1 MKNYKY
7 IGILVLAWLFTLPA
21 TAQLGEERHNFAVGI
36 NGGLNMN
43 SVSFDPKIK
52 QNTLNGMEMGVT
64 MRYMSEKYFKMM
76 CGVQM
81 EINYSQR
88 GWSEKIEDGSGNTYS
103 RTMNYVEIPLLAHL
117 AFGKDA
123 LNRGVK
129 FFINAG
135 PQIGLLIGESES
147 MENIDM
153 NALTDTQKAVYGD
166 KIQNKFDY
174 GIAGGGGIEFR
185 TKKAGS
191 FLLEGRYYFALSDFY
206 STTKKDYFS
215 RSAHGTIVA
224 KITYLFGLK
233 K

>member
-88 GWSEKIEDGSGNTYS
+88 GWSEKIEDCFRKR
-103 RTMNYVEIPLLAHL
+103 RTEPRSKVLYQCRSP
-117 AFGKDA
+117 D
-123 LNRGVK
+123 R
-129 FFINAG
+129 
-135 PQIGLLIGESES
+135 
-147 MENIDM
+147 
-153 NALTDTQKAVYGD
+153 
-166 KIQNKFDY
+166 
-174 GIAGGGGIEFR
+174 
-185 TKKAGS
+185 
-191 FLLEGRYYFALSDFY
+191 FLFKR
-206 STTKKDYFS
+206 
-215 RSAHGTIVA
+215 
-224 KITYLFGLK
+224 
-233 K
+233 

>member
-153 NALTDTQKAVYGD
+153 NTLTNTQKAVYGD

-215 RSAHGTIVA
+215 RAAHGTITV
-224 KITYLFGLK
+224 KLTYLFDLK

>member
-64 MRYMSEKYFKMM
+64 MRY
-76 CGVQM
+76 
-81 EINYSQR
+81 
-88 GWSEKIEDGSGNTYS
+88 GSGNTYS

-135 PQIGLLIGESES
+135 PQIG
-147 MENIDM
+147 
-153 NALTDTQKAVYGD
+153 
-166 KIQNKFDY
+166 F
-174 GIAGGGGIEFR
+174 F
-185 TKKAGS
+185 
-191 FLLEGRYYFALSDFY
+191 LSDKEEM
-206 STTKKDYFS
+206 SDNWDTSQRPNGVTEQ
-215 RSAHGTIVA
+215 
-224 KITYLFGLK
+224 
-233 K
+233 

>member
-88 GWSEKIEDGSGNTYS
+88 GWR
-103 RTMNYVEIPLLAHL
+103 RTEPRSTVLYQCRSP
-117 AFGKDA
+117 
-123 LNRGVK
+123 NR
-129 FFINAG
+129 
-135 PQIGLLIGESES
+135 
-147 MENIDM
+147 
-153 NALTDTQKAVYGD
+153 
-166 KIQNKFDY
+166 
-174 GIAGGGGIEFR
+174 
-185 TKKAGS
+185 
-191 FLLEGRYYFALSDFY
+191 FLFKR
-206 STTKKDYFS
+206 
-215 RSAHGTIVA
+215 
-224 KITYLFGLK
+224 
-233 K
+233 

>member
-1 MKNYKY
+1 
-7 IGILVLAWLFTLPA
+7 
-21 TAQLGEERHNFAVGI
+21 
-36 NGGLNMN
+36 MN

-215 RSAHGTIVA
+215 RAAHGTITV
-224 KITYLFGLK
+224 KLTYLFDLK

>member
-153 NALTDTQKAVYGD
+153 NTLTNTQTAVYGD

-215 RSAHGTIVA
+215 RAAHGTITV
-224 KITYLFGLK
+224 KLTYLFDLK